1 MALTAIP
8 AAGAKL
14 RGSIYSANL
23 TERTPLVGLKTSDQ
37 NVGPSNTVLQDV
49 TECGIAVVANAVYE
63 FRAYLQYNSN
73 ATADIKFNFTGP
85 VGAAMDYGFQV
96 FSVSGVWVVGR
107 TTLGIT
113 FGADGAMT
121 FGTLYGSFTTGA
133 NAGTFQL
140 QAAQQTSTAVATNV
154 EAGTLVALTRV
165 S

>member
-1 MALTAIP
+1 MALTSIP

-14 RGSIYSANL
+14 RGSILSSLL
-23 TERTPLVGLKTSDQ
+23 TERTPLMGLKTSDQ
-37 NVGPSNTVLQDV
+37 NVGPSNTTLTDV

-63 FRAYLQYNSN
+63 FRAYLQYSSN
-73 ATADIKFNFTGP
+73 TTADIKFGFTGP

-96 FSVSGVWVVGR
+96 FSVSAVWVVGR
-107 TTLGIT
+107 TTLGIS
-113 FGADGAMT
+113 FGCDGGNT
-121 FGTLYGSFTTGA
+121 FGTLHGSFTTGA

-154 EAGTLVALTRV
+154 EAGTLIALNRV